1 MPVDDVTIEP
11 VTDAEFA
18 LLRDLARTIWWEYY
32 PAIITP
38 EQIEYMLAGRFDD
51 AALRQ
56 RVRTPGVWL
65 EVLRVEGTAVGYC
78 GSESAGLPWDDAA
91 NAMKLGQLYL
101 LDAFRGRGLGRR
113 MLRHVEER
121 ARELG
126 KDLLFLQ
133 VHKRNAA
140 ARSFYMANGFTV
152 AREAVFDIG
161 AGFVMDDFIM
171 EKRFGRGRV

>member
-1 MPVDDVTIEP
+1 MPAGDVMLEP
-11 VTDAEFA
+11 VTENDFGE
-18 LLRDLARTIWWEYY
+18 LRDLARTIWWEYY

-51 AALRQ
+51 AALRE

-65 EVLRVEGTAVGYC
+65 ELLRVEGTAVGYC
-78 GSESAGLPWDDAA
+78 GSETAGLPWNDAA
-91 NAMKLGQLYL
+91 NALKLGQLYL
-101 LDAFRGRGLGRR
+101 LDAFRGRGLGQR

-121 ARELG
+121 ALGLG
-126 KDLLFLQ
+126 KDLIFLQ
-133 VHKRNAA
+133 VHKKNGPAQ
-140 ARSFYMANGFTV
+140 SFYLANGFTV

-171 EKRFGRGRV
+171 EKRL